1 MQHPLTEARTVNID
15 IESYLARHGDIFRT
29 FSEQDSGC
37 VSYAVVVSGQRLFV
51 KHSTDPRGLA
61 SLQRAWQLHNTVRHT
76 ALPRVHNCFHTPGGM
91 ALVYDWADGEGLYG
105 YTPYRGAAGR
115 DDPAGP
121 HARFCAL
128 PVNHILTAID
138 TIYDVHLLLADAGY
152 VAVDLYDGC
161 IIYDFERARTMLCD
175 LDEYRHGP
183 FVLEADRLP
192 GSSRFMA
199 PEEFQ
204 RGATIDQVTNVYT
217 LGRVSAVFLGNGTV
231 DPNQWRASASLR
243 QVVQKA
249 TAQERRQRF
258 PSIRAFVDAWRSAHR
273 EAMR

>member
-15 IESYLARHGDIFRT
+15 IESYLARHGDIFRS
-29 FSEQDSGC
+29 FPEQDSGC
-37 VSYAVVVSGQRLFV
+37 VSYGVAISGQHWFV
-51 KHSTDPRGLA
+51 KHSNDPRGLA
-61 SLQRAWQLHNTVRHT
+61 SLQRAWQLHNMVQHT
-76 ALPRVHNCFHTPGGM
+76 ALPRLYHCVHTPGGM
-91 ALVYDWADGEGLYG
+91 ALVYEWADGEGLYG

-121 HARFCAL
+121 HARFRAL
-128 PVNHILTAID
+128 PAERILAAID

-175 LDEYRHGP
+175 LDEYRQGP

-231 DPNQWRASASLR
+231 DPNQWRAGDSLR
-243 QVVQKA
+243 KVVQKA
-249 TAQERRQRF
+249 TAPERGQRY
-258 PSIRAFVDAWRSAHR
+258 PSVRAFVDAWRSAQL
-273 EAMR
+273 ECVC